1 MLSCALPVSKST
13 VDKSEEIKNGFILD
27 SNNLWRLYSSEFLL
41 LQESVLEYDSFG
53 RITPAANNKTNVCF
67 LTHFHSSC
75 DNAVG
80 VHWLKPTWQVV
91 KHDETRACLSPQ
103 VPTYVLSRY
112 VNIPHK
118 DIKNQIEIPPREQQ
132 LKIAFYRPFYSR
144 ASIISLLLR
153 NHQIMSSF
161 F

>member
-1 MLSCALPVSKST
+1 M
-13 VDKSEEIKNGFILD
+13 
-27 SNNLWRLYSSEFLL
+27 
-41 LQESVLEYDSFG
+41 
-53 RITPAANNKTNVCF
+53 
-67 LTHFHSSC
+67 
-75 DNAVG
+75 
-80 VHWLKPTWQVV
+80 KPTWQVI
-91 KHDETRACLSPQ
+91 KHGETPSCLSPQ

-112 VNIPHK
+112 VNLPHK

-161 F
+161 FLNKEEDTELFILVLFILLTAIVVSVPDVLRMA